1 MASIIPSGISPPA
14 SFVTMVSAYWLGMVT
29 NSSLISGFAASK
41 SCGIF
46 CNTPDDAERFHKM
59 GANVY
64 WTGADVQFLQMGI
77 DETFTRLAQ
86 IG

>member
-1 MASIIPSGISPPA
+1 
-14 SFVTMVSAYWLGMVT
+14 
-29 NSSLISGFAASK
+29 
-41 SCGIF
+41 
-46 CNTPDDAERFHKM
+46 M

>member
-1 MASIIPSGISPPA
+1 MIGPYDMSVMVGTPLDIYSDVMTASIQQVFDIARS
-14 SFVTMVSAYWLGMVT
+14 YH
-29 NSSLISGFAASK
+29 K

>member
-1 MASIIPSGISPPA
+1 MLFRSVLTASIQQVFDIARS
-14 SFVTMVSAYWLGMVT
+14 YH
-29 NSSLISGFAASK
+29 K

-86 IG
+86 IR

>member
-1 MASIIPSGISPPA
+1 MTESIQKVFDIARSYG
-14 SFVTMVSAYWLGMVT
+14 
-29 NSSLISGFAASK
+29 K

-46 CNTPDDAERFHKM
+46 CNTPDDALRFHQM

-64 WTGADVQFLQMGI
+64 WTGTDVQFLQMGI
-77 DETFTRLAQ
+77 HETFTRLAQ